1 MANTKRDLRK
11 QLAEIE
17 AQGLARDTSAVAD
30 IIKELNH
37 PLDAMRQT
45 AAAALGQIGDSA
57 AVPALMQHLHDR
69 NAEVRLSVV
78 VALGQFGSPQT
89 FSGLIEALG
98 DENRNV
104 RLVAI
109 RGLIRLGDQRAIPAL
124 QQATNDPDSYVARTA
139 RRAITT
145 LGMMQTQNTAPLRP
159 VEEPIVPI
167 SGPIPAARPK
177 RKSRARPIRIGQSL
191 RRWHLIAGIGLV
203 LLSLIIVGWLWF
215 WNRPLAPRLTTTAS
229 FIPQQASSPAET
241 QPDGKPLCNAPPLL
255 YILVV
260 GLDNEGNYLTGS
272 TDVIRILRVDFV
284 TPAATLLAIPR
295 DLWVP
300 IPGME
305 QYGVTYNRIT
315 SVYAYGNAHEF
326 PGRGPGLLV
335 DTLAINF
342 GTQVD
347 RYLVASFSA
356 FEDGIDSIGG
366 VDLYVSEAVGEEG
379 PNKPY
384 FDVGWHHMDGATA
397 LQYVRLRPDN
407 SSDLYRIDRQTE
419 LIAAVQDKVF
429 SPQIVPT
436 IPRLIWSTRSLVT
449 TDLSPSEINMLV
461 CIGSKIERRNL
472 QMLTID
478 GSMVTSEFDEH
489 GYEILI
495 PNNELIIQAVEA
507 FNAGPTP

>member
-17 AQGLARDTSAVAD
+17 AQGLAKDTGAVVD
-30 IIKELNH
+30 IIKELSH

-45 AAAALGQIGDSA
+45 AAAALGHIGDA
-57 AVPALMQHLHDR
+57 AAIPALMQLIHDR
-69 NAEVRLSVV
+69 SAEVRLAVV
-78 VALGQFGSPQT
+78 VALGQFGSPQVL
-89 FSGLIEALG
+89 SGLIEALD

-109 RGLIRLGDQRAIPAL
+109 RGLTRLGDRRAVPAL
-124 QQATNDPDSYVARTA
+124 QQATGDIDSHVARAA
-139 RRAITT
+139 RRAVTN
-145 LGMMQTQNTAPLRP
+145 LSMMQTQNVVPLRP
-159 VEEPIVPI
+159 VEEPILPI
-167 SGPIPAARPK
+167 SGSTAAAGPRSK
-177 RKSRARPIRIGQSL
+177 IGVRRIGRSF
-191 RRWHLIAGIGLV
+191 RRWHLIAGIGLA
-203 LLSLIIVGWLWF
+203 LLSLAIGGWLWF
-215 WNRPLAPRLTTTAS
+215 WNRPLAPRLTATTS
-229 FIPQQASSPAET
+229 IIPQQASPEAET
-241 QPDGKPLCNAPPLL
+241 QADKPLCSAPPLM
-255 YILVV
+255 YVLVA

-305 QYGVTYNRIT
+305 QFGVTHNRIT
-315 SVYAYGNAHEF
+315 AVYAYGNAHQF

-335 DTLAINF
+335 DTLAANF

-347 RYLVASFSA
+347 RYLVVSFGA
-356 FEDGIDSIGG
+356 FEVGIDAIGG
-366 VDLYVSEAVGEEG
+366 VDLYVDEAIGKQGEG
-379 PNKPY
+379 KPY
-384 FDVGWHHMDGATA
+384 FETGWHHMDGETA

-436 IPRLIWSTRSLVT
+436 IPRLIWSTKNLVT
-449 TDLSPSEINMLV
+449 TDLSPAEINMLV

-478 GSMVTSEFDEH
+478 ESMVTSEIDEH
-489 GYEILI
+489 GHEILI

-507 FNAGPTP
+507 FNAGSTP